1 LVVLIPLAV
10 AHYFERGRRFD
21 ARLIPFVGVPILVC
35 ILIRATPLVYG
46 YVPPSA
52 LFQDFEYLNGQF
64 HHRLRLDG
72 GVGNAMLF
80 TISASFAATWVLAA
94 LGLRGAPRFQR
105 LTTLMVPLVL
115 VLPVFGS
122 DWDRLFT
129 VAFPVVI
136 PLAARIRLRWLI
148 LGLFLAVQAI
158 LAALTIERVSTI
170 YTDYNNSLPTGHF
183 ENRNPALTS
192 ALLGIGVILVLFGA
206 ARSTSLRATVTRPTR
221 A

>member
-1 LVVLIPLAV
+1 
-10 AHYFERGRRFD
+10 
-21 ARLIPFVGVPILVC
+21 
-35 ILIRATPLVYG
+35 
-46 YVPPSA
+46 
-52 LFQDFEYLNGQF
+52 
-64 HHRLRLDG
+64 
-72 GVGNAMLF
+72 
-80 TISASFAATWVLAA
+80 
-94 LGLRGAPRFQR
+94 
-105 LTTLMVPLVL
+105 
-115 VLPVFGS
+115 
-122 DWDRLFT
+122 
-129 VAFPVVI
+129 
-136 PLAARIRLRWLI
+136 LI